1 VTGAR
6 QLTLEQLAD
15 AAGMT
20 ARNVRAYQSR
30 GLLPPPRRDGRTAM
44 YGPEHVSRLRL
55 VRALHHHGLSLRV
68 IGDLLAQEAA
78 EAELARLSR
87 EQLLS
92 SWGRPALVPMSTVN
106 VEAFDRAQPG
116 VLDEMVAAGLV
127 VRDGERVLASAS
139 GLGLVSALL
148 ARGIDLEASSR
159 ISLVAAEAAQRSLAR
174 LRAEVGD
181 ADGEVAGLVVQLAA
195 VAYADVLARRLD
207 LMYP

>member
-1 VTGAR
+1 
-6 QLTLEQLAD
+6 
-15 AAGMT
+15 MT

-30 GLLPPPRRDGRTAM
+30 GLLPPPRRDGRTAT

-68 IGDLLAQEAA
+68 IGDLVAQEAA

-92 SWGRPALVPMSTVN
+92 NFGRPALVPMTPDN

-116 VLDEMVAAGLV
+116 VLDRMVAAGLV
-127 VRDGERVLASAS
+127 IRRDGRVLASAS

-148 ARGIDLEASSR
+148 ARGLDLESSAR
-159 ISLVAAEAAQRSLAR
+159 VSLVAAEAAQQSLPQ
-174 LRAEVGD
+174 LRAELAD
-181 ADGEVAGLVVQLAA
+181 ADDEVAGLAVQLAA
-195 VAYADVLARRLD
+195 AAYADVLARRLQ
-207 LMYP
+207 LM

>member
-30 GLLPPPRRDGRTAM
+30 GLLPPPRRDGRTAS
-44 YGPEHVSRLRL
+44 YGPEHVGRLRL

-68 IGDLLAQEAA
+68 IGDLIAQEAA

-148 ARGIDLEASSR
+148 ARGVDLEASSR
-159 ISLVAAEAAQRSLAR
+159 ISLVAAEAAQQSLPR
-174 LRAEVGD
+174 LRAEVGE

-195 VAYADVLARRLD
+195 AAYADVLARRLD
-207 LMYP
+207 LW

>member
-1 VTGAR
+1 MTGAR

-30 GLLPPPRRDGRTAM
+30 GLLPPPRRDGRTAT

-116 VLDEMVAAGLV
+116 VLDEMVSAGLV

-148 ARGIDLEASSR
+148 ARGVDLETSSR
-159 ISLVAAEAAQRSLAR
+159 VSLVAAEAAHRSLAG
-174 LRAEVGD
+174 LRAELGD

-195 VAYADVLARRLD
+195 AAYADVLARRLN
-207 LMYP
+207 LM